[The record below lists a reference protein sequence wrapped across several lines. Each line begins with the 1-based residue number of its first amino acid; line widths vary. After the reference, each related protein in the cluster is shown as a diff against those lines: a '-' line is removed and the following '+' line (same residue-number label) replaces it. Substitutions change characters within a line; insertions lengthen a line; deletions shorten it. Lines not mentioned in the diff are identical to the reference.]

1 MNFNTLLLQ
10 TPVDPSKAEETADW
24 LTSMVPSLIEGAKS
38 LGLALIILFI
48 GFKIG
53 NRLANMIGNLM
64 EKRGIDDTLR
74 PFVKS
79 IVGVGFKVFVLLAAA
94 GTLGME
100 TTSFAAALGGAFL
113 AIGMALQ
120 GSLANFAGGFL
131 VIVFKPFKVGDLI
144 EAQGY
149 LGVVKEIQIFNTVL
163 LTPDNQTVILP
174 NGALSN
180 GAIKNVS
187 KEEFI
192 RVDMTFGIGYNDSI
206 DEARKIIFE
215 VLGRCEH
222 IKDPAKSDVFVSE
235 LADSS
240 VNFAVRPWGKPA
252 NFWDIYFFAHEN
264 IKKEFDKAGIGIPY
278 PQMDVHV
285 HKSE

>member
-1 MNFNTLLLQ
+1 MNFQTIFLQ
-10 TPVDPSKAEETADW
+10 VESTGIQETTDWIPSM
-24 LTSMVPSLIEGAKS
+24 LPSILEGAKS
-38 LGLALIILFI
+38 LGLALLILVI
-48 GFKIG
+48 GFNIG
-53 NRLANMIGNLM
+53 NRIADMVGKMM
-64 EKRGIDDTLR
+64 EKRKIDDTLR

-79 IVGVGFKVFVLLAAA
+79 IIGVGFKVFVLLAAA

-131 VIVFKPFKVGDLI
+131 IIVFKPFKVGDLI
-144 EAQGY
+144 EAQGF
-149 LGVVKEIQIFNTVL
+149 LGTVKEIQIFNTVL
-163 LTPDNQTVILP
+163 LTPDNKTIILP

-180 GAIKNVS
+180 GVIKNVS
-187 KEEFI
+187 KEEYI
-192 RVDMTFGIGYNDSI
+192 RVDMTFGIGYTDDI
-206 DEARKIIFE
+206 DLARKVIFE
-215 VLGRCEH
+215 VLNRCEH
-222 IKDPAKSDVFVSE
+222 IKDPAKSDVFVAE

-252 NFWDIYFFAHEN
+252 HFWDIYFFAHEN
-264 IKKEFDKAGIGIPY
+264 IKKEFDKAGIGIPF

-285 HKSE
+285 HKND